1 MGCGDRRDIRRPEPG
16 QYRESFWGS
25 FPVRGL
31 QEVEGAVAAARAA
44 LQDWRRESRI
54 RRAEY
59 LDAFVQL
66 VKRDQE
72 ELARLLSKESSKC
85 IAEARADVVEGIH
98 TAQYWFGRART
109 EWGEVLAS
117 EIPEKDIYVHR
128 KPKGVVAAI
137 TPWNFP
143 FAIPLWL
150 ICPSI
155 IEGNTV
161 VFKPA
166 EETPLMGP
174 AHRRYFEKAGLPKGV
189 LNLVQGY
196 GDEAGWPLVT
206 PPGSGRGAVLPAP
219 PRWVQ

>member
-1 MGCGDRRDIRRPEPG
+1 MLSTVTKGMNYIGGRWAVATGETFEDRNPASIGELLG
-16 QYRESFWGS
+16 V
-25 FPVRGL
+25 FPRSGL

-166 EETPLMGP
+166 EETPLMGQ
-174 AHRRYFEKAGLPKGV
+174 RIVEYFEKAGLPKGV

-196 GDEAGWPLVT
+196 GDEAGWP
-206 PPGSGRGAVLPAP
+206 
-219 PRWVQ
+219 W